1 MAAHIRA
8 AALDEQGEGGP
19 QEQFEG
25 WIQSVGSGIEGYVT
39 PKTAVGA
46 VVGNERNELL
56 LTQRADTGEWFYP
69 VGWADVGYSPSEVAV
84 KEALEETG
92 IEVLPRAVVAVVD
105 GLRVGAIIPFYSIV
119 FRCEMVGG
127 ELRAHPLETLDV
139 GFFAEDALPS
149 PLRAGGRWTGW
160 AFASLKDPDRPCY
173 FDLPRTPMWRTPPD
187 E

>member
-8 AALDEQGEGGP
+8 AALDERGVE
-19 QEQFEG
+19 EQFEG

-92 IEVLPRAVVAVVD
+92 IEVVPRAVVAVVD

-127 ELRAHPLETLDV
+127 ELTPHPLETLDV
-139 GFFAEDALPS
+139 GFFAEDALPT
-149 PLRAGGRWTGW
+149 PLRAGGRWAGW